1 MKGPFGELQCLHTSL
16 QLACSSDPARA
27 KYLLTLGLR
36 ICEQEELDPVVP
48 KAELF
53 MLTSKML
60 LNKQMA
66 RERRVIAFSAAFLSY
81 LLVERG

>member
-1 MKGPFGELQCLHTSL
+1 MKGLFGELQCLYASL
-16 QLACSSDPARA
+16 QLACSSGPAWA
-27 KYLLTLGLR
+27 KDLLTMGLR
-36 ICEQEELDPVVP
+36 ICEQEKLDRVVP
-48 KAELF
+48 KTELF

-66 RERRVIAFSAAFLSY
+66 RERRVILFSVAFLSY